1 MEFSVK
7 ISSEHS
13 SAISS
18 LESFFVKP
26 AESPGTFDCNNCTS
40 VNSAQGTILYVVRTR
55 VVHNHHTLA
64 SH

>member
-1 MEFSVK
+1 MLLRPAAEASVLNSTEMEFSVK

-26 AESPGTFDCNNCTS
+26 AESPG
-40 VNSAQGTILYVVRTR
+40 
-55 VVHNHHTLA
+55 
-64 SH
+64 